1 MKVVFTPAAE
11 HDLGGL
17 FLYIKDKL
25 HNEIAARNIAT
36 KLLQR
41 AQGLASFPDMGA
53 SLGNVD
59 RKLDRQRERKDR
71 LSRASKT
78 IAFDNFAG
86 PSFAATVP
94 RQEVKWLIC
103 ASLGRSLMS

>member
-59 RKLDRQRERKDR
+59 RKLDGYRY
-71 LSRASKT
+71 LLV
-78 IAFDNFAG
+78 DNYLVIYRVADEELYIVRILY
-86 PSFAATVP
+86 A
-94 RQEVKWLIC
+94 
-103 ASLGRSLMS
+103 RSDYVQLLQG